1 MLKNRGRPNPIQMA
15 VMKNPD
21 FAPTPQVAC
30 FNRSTKIGKHFL
42 PDPNTSK
49 MGVVPLYTL
58 QKGSINEVP
67 AVNQMKKLVAPMPV
81 PSVIRMGDTTEEV
94 NPAFPQYFYNDGI
107 RPSVRPLL
115 AFP

>member
-1 MLKNRGRPNPIQMA
+1 MMKQRGRPNAIQRDII
-15 VMKNPD
+15 KNPD
-21 FAPTPQVAC
+21 FAPTPAVAI
-30 FNRSTKIGKHFL
+30 FNQSRRIGKPFL

-58 QKGSINEVP
+58 QKGSTNLVP
-67 AVNQMKKLVAPMPV
+67 VVNTEQKLVAPMPV
-81 PSVIRMGDTTEEV
+81 PTVIRMTDTTEEV

-107 RPSVRPLL
+107 RPSARPLL